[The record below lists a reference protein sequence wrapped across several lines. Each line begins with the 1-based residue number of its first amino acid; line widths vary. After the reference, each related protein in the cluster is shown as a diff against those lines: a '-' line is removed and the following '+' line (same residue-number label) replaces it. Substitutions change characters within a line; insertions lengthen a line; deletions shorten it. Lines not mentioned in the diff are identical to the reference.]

1 MKISSVLVTL
11 AAVSASLLASST
23 ALAEGKDRARVRGGV
38 AVAGGVLTAPEAE
51 VAMGT
56 GGVQGQVGV
65 QINDV
70 VGLYWVPQI
79 DLGLGSG
86 MGGVNLSTAIMVDIS
101 PIDFISIGAGPDLGF
116 FAGIGDDGAAAGA
129 NYGGRFRFA
138 VHPFVSEG
146 KNHRRQAF
154 TLAADLRVLAGA
166 TLATNTGGTTGFVM
180 QPMLTAGWTA
190 F

>member
-1 MKISSVLVTL
+1 MNLKSVAVTV
-11 AAVSASLLASST
+11 AAVSASLLVSST

-38 AVAGGVLTAPEAE
+38 AGAGGALIAPEAE
-51 VAMGT
+51 LGMVTA
-56 GGVQGQVGV
+56 GVQGQVGV
-65 QINDV
+65 QLNDL
-70 VGLYWVPQI
+70 VGLYWVPQLE
-79 DLGLGSG
+79 LGIGSG
-86 MGGVNLSTAIMVDIS
+86 LGGVNLSTAVMIDFS
-101 PIDFISIGAGPDLGF
+101 PIDFVSLGVGPDLGF

-146 KNHRRQAF
+146 KNHRRNAF
-154 TLAADLRVLAGA
+154 TLAADLRLLEGA
-166 TLATNTGGTTGFVM
+166 TLATNSGGTRGFVM